1 MPKNKFKK
9 NVKDLQ
15 PKKFKTVSRGIKE
28 NLINGMRGNEL
39 CPRFERVNMVQ
50 TKFIYR
56 FKAISIKIP
65 IVCVCV

>member
-1 MPKNKFKK
+1 
-9 NVKDLQ
+9 
-15 PKKFKTVSRGIKE
+15 
-28 NLINGMRGNEL
+28 MRGNEL

-65 IVCVCV
+65 IVCVCVNLKANSKTYGNVKNNDSYENIVGELARTK